1 MCIRYFLISHE
12 TVNKFLRSFYT
23 LVKVYVAQAVKIE
36 TMDEISTCMLAEENF
51 LSSEQQEGTLKMRLK
66 TSTTAD
72 LAVIHCE
79 GRLVWGIEAA
89 LLVDEIEGLL
99 SQSRQIVID
108 LSGVQQIDASGLG
121 ELVSV
126 AAAAQASGCAI
137 KLAVP
142 GDFIRRVL
150 TLTRLTSVFAIY
162 PTVDAA
168 ILAFGQSAA
177 AASVGF

>member
-1 MCIRYFLISHE
+1 M
-12 TVNKFLRSFYT
+12 
-23 LVKVYVAQAVKIE
+23 
-36 TMDEISTCMLAEENF
+36 
-51 LSSEQQEGTLKMRLK
+51 
-66 TSTTAD
+66 
-72 LAVIHCE
+72 IHCE

-108 LSGVQQIDASGLG
+108 LSDVQQIDASGLG

-137 KLAVP
+137 MLAAA

-150 TLTRLTSVFAIY
+150 ILTRLTSVFAI
-162 PTVDAA
+162 
-168 ILAFGQSAA
+168 
-177 AASVGF
+177 